1 MKIEGAENP
10 APESVKTGDS
20 LFFSKRK
27 RDDLEGERLPRDE
40 RFFKFTHRETEDDE
54 NPFNEEGTEQ

>member
-1 MKIEGAENP
+1 MKLKAQRTP
-10 APESVKTGDS
+10 RLKALRLATA
-20 LFFSKRK
+20 FFFQRK